1 MKEENGGNVG
11 TKEDNGAKERGAVRS
26 SVSVSSAKEAEEP
39 GPLPLL
45 EER

>member
-11 TKEDNGAKERGAVRS
+11 NDEDNGAKERGAVRS
-26 SVSVSSAKEAEEP
+26 SISFFSEETEEY

-45 EER
+45 DER